1 MSAYTITGT
10 DYKVV
15 STTSL
20 DSILNPRGPQPAYP
34 SFILWL
40 ADVDRLC
47 VARLGRGALTFR
59 SEDRM
64 QESYAAGLKPR
75 EMFWRVEQQAAADKA
90 VGD

>member
-1 MSAYTITGT
+1 MTVYTITGT

-20 DSILNPRGPQPAYP
+20 NSILHPSGPQPAYP

-47 VARLGRGALTFR
+47 VAHLGRGALEFR
-59 SEDRM
+59 SEERM
-64 QESYAAGLKPR
+64 QESYATGIAPNK
-75 EMFWRVEQQAAADKA
+75 MFGHIERQVAAATVA
-90 VGD
+90 GS

>member
-1 MSAYTITGT
+1 VTLYTITGT

-20 DSILNPRGPQPAYP
+20 DSILHPSGPQPAYP

-47 VARLGRGALTFR
+47 VAHLGHGALEFR
-59 SEDRM
+59 SEERM
-64 QESYAAGLKPR
+64 QESYATGIAPK
-75 EMFWRVEQQAAADKA
+75 EMFRHIEQQAAAQTVA
-90 VGD
+90 GC